1 MQLVN
6 MMASKVENSPELVT
20 SQQEGTKSTKKSV
33 MCIGWNSKM
42 TQLNNIVTGVTIGRM
57 TQSVTSDKTQLVT
70 STPYYD
76 CVSYASSLIVYN

>member
-6 MMASKVENSPELVT
+6 MMTSKVELVRENLPELVT
-20 SQQEGTKSTKKSV
+20 PQQEETKSTKKSV

-42 TQLNNIVTGVTIGRM
+42 TQLSNIVTGVTISRM

-70 STPYYD
+70 NTP
-76 CVSYASSLIVYN
+76 SL